1 MYVTVGDWWGSFLNF
16 SWRMTDRNVDK
27 LNLNIAVTCE
37 SNFPSPNPLCSKV
50 CDMFIKILLISSI
63 LEFLKNQIEL
73 SISGTW
79 CRVLRAWK
87 CACGTVFM
95 TVLDSGF
102 LTVYICNCRRVSV
115 FNKDW
120 FVSCRRRPAAV
131 SSLLFIIFFCWQLY
145 WSSRILVVMVT
156 DMLYSPPRLIGPHC

>member
-1 MYVTVGDWWGSFLNF
+1 MTGGEVSSIFLDAWQIATST
-16 SWRMTDRNVDK
+16 SWIRTSLSRVR
-27 LNLNIAVTCE
+27 AT
-37 SNFPSPNPLCSKV
+37 FPLCSKV

-63 LEFLKNQIEL
+63 LEVLKNQIEL

-95 TVLDSGF
+95 TVLDSGL

-131 SSLLFIIFFCWQLY
+131 SSSLFIIFFCWQLY

-156 DMLYSPPRLIGPHC
+156 DMLYSPPRLIGPYC